1 MHNALHRSY
10 YSQEMHSKCQDDSV
24 TMTTM
29 SSASEPRLGP
39 DGLLRRELHHFQSGD
54 DEARASGALA
64 SHPIVNVV
72 ALTP

>member
-24 TMTTM
+24 AMTTM

-39 DGLLRRELHHFQSGD
+39 DGLLRRELHHLQSGD
-54 DEARASGALA
+54 GDARLRSARHS
-64 SHPIVNVV
+64 SHR
-72 ALTP
+72 